1 MAGVGGAT
9 ASSARGIRLSFV
21 LVGDIGGTHA
31 RLALLDLAD
40 GRFAAPPTTLAC
52 SGYPDLDTLL
62 AAYLASVPPAPAP
75 LQAAIA
81 VAGPVSGGV
90 AHLTNLPWSVS
101 EAGLRQAGFSRAVV
115 INDFEA
121 LALAAPSIGPADKV
135 AIGPAGSA
143 SARGTVAVLGPGTG
157 LGAAA
162 YCVDA
167 RGSAVLV
174 SEGGHIGF
182 SPSDAVEL
190 EVWRILARRF
200 GRVSLE
206 RVLSGPGLVNLHAA
220 LNEIAGRAEDHLLPA
235 EVMAAARSGDA
246 SALATVQRFC
256 GILGSAAGDFAL
268 AYGAMGGVLLAGG
281 IAPRMLDQLAAGG
294 FRAAFER
301 KGRLSS
307 YLSAI
312 PTEVV
317 THPHLALL
325 GAAESLR
332 R

>member
-1 MAGVGGAT
+1 M
-9 ASSARGIRLSFV
+9 SFV

-31 RLALLDLAD
+31 RLAVLDLQE
-40 GRFAAPPTTLAC
+40 GRFEAPPSTFAC

-62 AAYLASVPPAPAP
+62 AAYLATLGPAPWP
-75 LQAAIA
+75 MQAAVA
-81 VAGPVSGGV
+81 VAGPVREGV
-90 AHLTNLPWSVS
+90 AHQTNLAWSVS
-101 EAGLRQAGFSRAVV
+101 EASLRRVGFSRGVV

-121 LALAAPSIGPADKV
+121 LALAAPGMAETDKVTIGPA
-135 AIGPAGSA
+135 A
-143 SARGTVAVLGPGTG
+143 SPSRPGTVAVLGPGTG

-174 SEGGHIGF
+174 TEGGHIGF
-182 SPSDAVEL
+182 SPSDEVEL

-206 RVLSGPGLVNLHAA
+206 RVLSGPGLVNLHGA
-220 LNEIAGRAEDHLLPA
+220 LSEIAGRATADASPA
-235 EVMAAARSGDA
+235 ELLAAAKAGDA
-246 SALATVQRFC
+246 AASATVERFC
-256 GILGSAAGDFAL
+256 SILGAAAGDFAL
-268 AYGAMGGVLLAGG
+268 AYGAVGGVLLAGG
-281 IAPRMLDQLAAGG
+281 IAPRMLDALAAGG

-301 KGRLSS
+301 KGRLSG
-307 YLSAI
+307 YLSDI
-312 PTEVV
+312 LTEVV
-317 THPHLALL
+317 THPYLALL